1 MNAICDF
8 QMKRH
13 SKVSLEF
20 NLQITNAFNGKV
32 IQDFFCL
39 QASKELPSGN
49 SVKLH

>member
-32 IQDFFCL
+32 IQDFFLFTSL
-39 QASKELPSGN
+39 QRAPQWE
-49 SVKLH
+49 